1 MNKFSNYS
9 NQSRGSRSS
18 SGGRGFGG
26 RSNSSF
32 RGGNASFNGKP
43 FRRSGGGPKKSNIMP
58 EMYIAKAVH
67 TEAVSVYE
75 TDHKYEDFKLEKA
88 LFDNIAERDYIHPT
102 KIQHKAIPH
111 ILEGKDILGLA
122 STGSGKT
129 AAFLIPMI
137 NKLLKDNTQRCL
149 VVVPTRELA
158 AQVQKELN
166 LFAKQTSIR
175 SVLIIGGENIR
186 LQTTFLKKN
195 PQFVIGTP
203 GRLKDLYNRGNLRLN
218 TFNNVVLDEV
228 DRMLDMGFIDD
239 IKELIS
245 KLTEE
250 KQSLFFSATMTKESE
265 SIANKLLNNPVKVE
279 IEKQS
284 PLRSVDQDVV
294 KVKTYSEKIDVL
306 HNILIKEEVKKTIVF
321 TATKKESESLST
333 QLNERGFK
341 TGSIHGDK
349 SQHKRKR
356 VIEMFS
362 KDAITILVATD
373 VAARGIDIPDI
384 THVIN
389 FDEPQSYDDY
399 IHRIGRTGRIGKKG
413 SAITFIYDKKTY
425 SR

>member
-9 NQSRGSRSS
+9 RSS
-18 SGGRGFGG
+18 RTTSNGRNFG
-26 RSNSSF
+26 RSTNNSF
-32 RGGNASFNGKP
+32 RGRDRKP
-43 FRRSGGGPKKSNIMP
+43 SRGGFSRSKKNEINH
-58 EMYIAKAVH
+58 EMYIAKAV
-67 TEAVSVYE
+67 ESAPVSVYE
-75 TDHKYEDFKLEKA
+75 TSSKYEDFKLEK
-88 LFDNIAERDYIHPT
+88 LLNDNIASREYVHPT

-166 LFAKQTSIR
+166 LFAKNTSVR

-186 LQTTFLKKN
+186 LQSTFLKKN

-203 GRLKDLYNRGNLRLN
+203 GRLKDQFNRGNLKLS

-245 KLTEE
+245 KLTDK
-250 KQSLFFSATMTKESE
+250 KQSLFFSATMTRESE
-265 SIANKLLNNPVKVE
+265 AIANKLLSEPVKVE

-294 KVKTYSEKIDVL
+294 KVKSYSEKVEVL

-321 TATKKESESLST
+321 TSTKKESESLSN

-349 SQHKRKR
+349 SQNKRKR

-389 FDEPQSYDDY
+389 YDEPQTYDDY

-413 SAITFIYDKKTY
+413 TAITFVYN
-425 SR
+425 R